1 MYKIKSF
8 SIKKWNNNGV
18 EAIKYDGKIL
28 INENHLET
36 TLCFKNSASNKNQ
49 FYSDELKKYVKYNI
63 LKIFNPVENLLQKN
77 QQFI

>member
-18 EAIKYDGKIL
+18 EAVKYDGKTWK
-28 INENHLET
+28 NEKHLET
-36 TLCFKNSASNKNQ
+36 TLYYKNSASNKNQ

-77 QQFI
+77 